1 MHSQP
6 SRLRRAVMLAALTA
20 LPSAAQAMLM
30 EYTDQASFLAAIESS
45 YLFDDFD
52 GESGQTST
60 VTGGPENGYEYSAE
74 ASTDDLFFANVTG
87 NADNPALSTFS
98 AGPTIE
104 ITFTGAPVT
113 AVGGFFFPTDI
124 GGNVITGTITLDFN
138 GGGSDSLLNPGVST
152 FSGFTSTVPLAGL
165 SIDTQACAST
175 SCYPA
180 LDNFYVGAA
189 ATTSDAPVPATAAL
203 LALGVVGIGLRR
215 AATLSGQGQDQGR
228 LPG

>member
-6 SRLRRAVMLAALTA
+6 SRLRSAVMLAALTA
-20 LPSAAQAMLM
+20 LPFAAQATLM

-52 GESGQTST
+52 GGSGTAST
-60 VTGGPENGYEYSAE
+60 VTVGPENGYAYSAQ
-74 ASTDDLFFANVTG
+74 ASNNALFFASVVG
-87 NADNPALSTFS
+87 YADNPALSTNIS
-98 AGPTIE
+98 GPTIE
-104 ITFTGAPVT
+104 ITFTEAPVT
-113 AVGGFFFPTDI
+113 AVGGFFFPTDVA
-124 GGNVITGTITLDFN
+124 GNVITGTITLDFN
-138 GGGSDSLLNPGVST
+138 GGGSDSLVNPGVST

-165 SIDTQACAST
+165 SISAQLCGST
-175 SCYPA
+175 DCYPT

-215 AATLSGQGQDQGR
+215 AVTLSVQSR
-228 LPG
+228 LAA